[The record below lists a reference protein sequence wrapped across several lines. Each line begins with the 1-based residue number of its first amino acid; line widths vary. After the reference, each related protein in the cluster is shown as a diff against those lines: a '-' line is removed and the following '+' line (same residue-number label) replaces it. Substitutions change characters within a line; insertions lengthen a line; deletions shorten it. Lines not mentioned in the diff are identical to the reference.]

1 MALSDKRPPPEP
13 IGKIALQPWMTA
25 PETRAVVEALTVDGT
40 EVRFVGGCV
49 RDSVARRAVG
59 DVDIAT
65 PHPPEAVMTVLGNAG
80 ILVVPTGIDHGT
92 VTAVVGERRFEITS
106 LRIDVETDGR
116 RARVSFTDDWVA
128 DAARRDFTF
137 NALSCTL
144 DGDIYDPFGG
154 LDDLAYGRVRFVGNA
169 RARIEEDVLRLLRYF
184 RFYGHYGRPP
194 PDPDALAACRAL
206 AHRLPEL
213 SGERVQGEIFRIL
226 SSPNPANVI
235 VLMRGERVL
244 ENILPEAGDVG
255 RLRLLNWLETR
266 AIRME
271 SVFTD
276 PLRRLAGLLTTSADG
291 ARNVAQRLRLSRV
304 QMERLVTIAG
314 AEAAIAPGIGDTELR
329 RALQRRGGGIVRDL
343 ALLNWAGELA
353 LEPHQPSKRNGAW
366 QALLES
372 AARWQPLEFPLKG
385 RDVLALGVDPGKRVG
400 HLLVA
405 VEAWWEDGDYRADR
419 EACLA
424 RLKAIAESTP

>member
-1 MALSDKRPPPEP
+1 
-13 IGKIALQPWMTA
+13 
-25 PETRAVVEALTVDGT
+25 
-40 EVRFVGGCV
+40 
-49 RDSVARRAVG
+49 
-59 DVDIAT
+59 
-65 PHPPEAVMTVLGNAG
+65 
-80 ILVVPTGIDHGT
+80 
-92 VTAVVGERRFEITS
+92 
-106 LRIDVETDGR
+106 
-116 RARVSFTDDWVA
+116 
-128 DAARRDFTF
+128 
-137 NALSCTL
+137 
-144 DGDIYDPFGG
+144 
-154 LDDLAYGRVRFVGNA
+154 
-169 RARIEEDVLRLLRYF
+169 
-184 RFYGHYGRPP
+184 
-194 PDPDALAACRAL
+194 
-206 AHRLPEL
+206 
-213 SGERVQGEIFRIL
+213 
-226 SSPNPANVI
+226 
-235 VLMRGERVL
+235 MRGERVL

-353 LEPHQPSKRNGAW
+353 LEPHQPSERNGAW